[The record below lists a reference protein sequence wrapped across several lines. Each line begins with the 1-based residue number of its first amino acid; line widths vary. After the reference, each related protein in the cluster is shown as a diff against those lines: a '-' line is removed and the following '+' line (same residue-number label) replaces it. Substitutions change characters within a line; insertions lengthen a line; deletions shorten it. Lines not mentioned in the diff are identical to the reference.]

1 MAVED
6 AWGSFGDFYP
16 GEGKECVGCPALK
29 EELCIRWGKGRMP
42 FIPSCVNIE
51 R

>member
-1 MAVED
+1 MPVDD

-16 GEGKECVGCPALK
+16 GEGKACEGCPALK
-29 EELCIRWGKGRMP
+29 FETCLRWGKGRMP
-42 FIPSCVNIE
+42 FTPSCVTE